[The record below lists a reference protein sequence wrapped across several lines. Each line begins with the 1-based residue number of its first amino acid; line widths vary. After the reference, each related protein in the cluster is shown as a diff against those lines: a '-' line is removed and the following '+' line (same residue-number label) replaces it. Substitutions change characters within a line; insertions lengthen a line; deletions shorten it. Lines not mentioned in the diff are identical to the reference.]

1 MQPTNAGGYSQQ
13 PQQIPQM
20 PMGYNQPQYQ
30 SVPVTSDEIYAN
42 QMQEERIKNIF
53 AQIAPENQLNE
64 IEMRLKGFKRNFQ
77 TGGWDKISESIKEPS
92 PLLINNYIS
101 YLSSIVNQNT
111 TMGNLSS
118 TQINLMMAQ
127 IIQFVTDDL
136 DSNAELYGIQGNYSE
151 MSRIGHIMLNTTF
164 LVLGRSLNGS
174 EARRFWGSLS
184 LMESSNP
191 NPNQQQKS
199 DWWKVWKK

>member
-1 MQPTNAGGYSQQ
+1 MQPINRNVVGT
-13 PQQIPQM
+13 PQQQFQQVPI
-20 PMGYNQPQYQ
+20 GYNQPQYQ

-64 IEMRLKGFKRNFQ
+64 IEMRIKGYKKNFS

-101 YLSSIVNQNT
+101 YLASIVNQNT

-118 TQINLMMAQ
+118 SQITLMMKQ
-127 IIQFVTDDL
+127 IIEFITDDL
-136 DSNAELYGIQGNYSE
+136 DSNAEQYGIQGNYSE
-151 MSRIGHIMLNTTF
+151 MSRIGQIMLNTTF
-164 LVLGRSLNGS
+164 LVLGRALNGS

-184 LMESSNP
+184 LMENSNP
-191 NPNQQQKS
+191 NQAQQQKS